1 MVCRSVATQLAR
13 QRGEGREV
21 NERCGCGLWR
31 GGANP
36 ARSLFVPGEARPRVT
51 KDLPEWSLTHAPEP
65 H

>member
-21 NERCGCGLWR
+21 KGVGVRVACLWR

-36 ARSLFVPGEARPRVT
+36 TRSPFVPGEAT
-51 KDLPEWSLTHAPEP
+51 LCHQGLA
-65 H
+65 